1 MESHAIQ
8 DRTESHLALR
18 YPTRANE
25 SKDREGN
32 EMKLVT
38 YETREGTL
46 RLGALLDAD
55 GPSARVVD
63 LAGAGAALSEGGG
76 GAGAGS
82 ASALSSMQALLAAG
96 EEGLDAARRALA
108 FVQEQGPE
116 ASPFSLPAAHARLRA
131 PIPRPG
137 KVLALAGNYEAHR
150 SEGGVKSPLS
160 DKAVPEVFC
169 KPVTAVI
176 GPDDPILLPGPPV
189 VAVDYEGELGVVIGR
204 RCTRAS
210 ASDAM
215 QYVAGYLCVNDVSGR
230 KLDPGFERDPD
241 ILDRAKYFDW
251 LIGKWCD
258 TFSPIG
264 PWLTTADEVP
274 DWRALHLETWVNGE
288 RRQETLAGEMIH
300 SVERTIAWCSALMTL
315 EPGDVIATGTPA
327 GVGSAAGKVLQ
338 EGDVVEVRIEG
349 LGVLRNPVGTA

>member
-1 MESHAIQ
+1 M
-8 DRTESHLALR
+8 
-18 YPTRANE
+18 
-25 SKDREGN
+25 
-32 EMKLVT
+32 
-38 YETREGTL
+38 
-46 RLGALLDAD
+46 
-55 GPSARVVD
+55 
-63 LAGAGAALSEGGG
+63 
-76 GAGAGS
+76 
-82 ASALSSMQALLAAG
+82 
-96 EEGLDAARRALA
+96 
-108 FVQEQGPE
+108 QEQGAE
-116 ASPFSLPAAHARLRA
+116 TSPFSLPAAHARLRA

-204 RCTRAS
+204 RCSRAS
-210 ASDAM
+210 ASDAL

-327 GVGSAAGKVLQ
+327 GVGSASGKLLR

-349 LGVLRNPVGTA
+349 LGVLRNPVGSV